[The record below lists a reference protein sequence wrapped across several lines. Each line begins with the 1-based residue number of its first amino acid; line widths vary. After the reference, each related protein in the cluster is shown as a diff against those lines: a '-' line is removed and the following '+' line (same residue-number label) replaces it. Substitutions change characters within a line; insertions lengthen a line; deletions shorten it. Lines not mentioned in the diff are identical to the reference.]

1 MDTILQ
7 NAGAIISLALGFVAI
22 FWPTKTEEFTS
33 IKGQG
38 KEGNSEIRAT
48 YGGFFFGI
56 ALFALI
62 TQNII
67 VFIVLGIGWLSASF
81 VRLAS
86 FCFGFYTNKNLMG
99 VAFEGLIGLLCISS
113 IILAFLEN

>member
-1 MDTILQ
+1 METISQ
-7 NAGAIISLALGFVAI
+7 SAGALISLILGFIAI
-22 FWPTKTEEFTS
+22 FWPEKTETFTS
-33 IKGQG
+33 VQGIG

-56 ALFALI
+56 ALFALLS
-62 TQNII
+62 QNTT
-67 VFIVLGIGWLSASF
+67 VFLVLGIGWLSAAL

-99 VAFEGLIGLLCISS
+99 VVFEGLIGLLCLSS
-113 IILAFLEN
+113 FIF